1 MRIQEL
7 FETATAGATSSGNI
21 ASTGNSPH
29 VAAGGPAVLRR
40 WSGKPGSSGTTGKSV
55 KHKAPKA
62 QNASHNPVT
71 NPNVGNNLIA

>member
-7 FETATAGATSSGNI
+7 FETASAGATSSGNI

-29 VAAGGPAVLRR
+29 VAAGTPAVIKR
-40 WSGKPGSSGTTGKSV
+40 WSGSPGKMGKSI
-55 KHKAPKA
+55 KHKAPKS
-62 QNASHNPVT
+62 QSASDNPVV